1 MSRRVDSLRRV
12 TTGIPVWR
20 DVVASDA
27 LASLQPRLTDD
38 LERRPDVLV
47 VGGGMLGL
55 ATAFLCNRAGLGKV
69 VLLERDGLASGPSG
83 RAAALLTPEAHVWT
97 DPPPFVDLARRSF
110 DLWRSLDD
118 ELDGA
123 LGVEPADWLIALPD
137 AVPAG
142 SPVGDRVEILDR
154 DAAHT
159 LEPELGAGIGGALR
173 IPDQGR
179 VHPLVAA
186 GVLAKHAGQVAC
198 GVEVTGV
205 DVASSRVTRVRTSA
219 GDFEPGAVVFATGL
233 APAFLGI
240 EIPQRLVKG
249 HLLAT
254 SPAPFRLHGTLA
266 ALDGLVVPLPSGEL
280 VAGGTLDEGDD
291 EPVVRADVV
300 EGIREALVALL
311 PRVADLE
318 IAHAWCCFRPM
329 VPDGQPIVDRVPGID
344 NAWLTCAHYRTGILM
359 APGAGDALARWI
371 ATGDAPAEVQ
381 AFSLAR
387 LD

>member
-1 MSRRVDSLRRV
+1 V

-20 DVVASDA
+20 DVVPSAA
-27 LASLQPRLTDD
+27 LASLDSRITDYLD
-38 LERRPDVLV
+38 RRPDVLV
-47 VGGGMLGL
+47 IGGGMLGL
-55 ATAFLCNRAGLGKV
+55 ATAHCCARAGLGRV
-69 VLLERDGLASGPSG
+69 LLLERDGLASGPSG

-110 DLWRSLDD
+110 DLWRSIDD
-118 ELDGA
+118 ELGGA
-123 LGVEPADWLIALPD
+123 LGVEPADWIIALPE
-137 AVPAG
+137 AVPPG
-142 SPVGDRVEILDR
+142 SSVGEGVEVLDR
-154 DAAHT
+154 DAAHA
-159 LEPELGAGIGGALR
+159 LEPELGPGIGGALR

-186 GVLAKHAGQVAC
+186 GVFAKHAGQVAC
-198 GVEVTGV
+198 GVEVIGI
-205 DVASSRVTRVRTSA
+205 DVASSKVATVRTSA
-219 GDFEPGAVVFATGL
+219 GDVEPGAVVFATGL
-233 APAFLGI
+233 APDFLGV

-291 EPVVRADVV
+291 EPVVRPDVV
-300 EGIREALVALL
+300 EGIRQALVALL

-318 IAHAWCCFRPM
+318 VAHAWCCFRPM
-329 VPDGQPIVDRVPGID
+329 VSDGQPVIDRVPGVD
-344 NAWLTCAHYRTGILM
+344 NAWITCGHYRTGILM
-359 APGAGDALARWI
+359 APGTGDVLARWI
-371 ATGDAPAEVQ
+371 ATGEAPAEVA

-387 LD
+387 FG

>member
-1 MSRRVDSLRRV
+1 
-12 TTGIPVWR
+12 
-20 DVVASDA
+20 
-27 LASLQPRLTDD
+27 
-38 LERRPDVLV
+38 
-47 VGGGMLGL
+47 MLGL
-55 ATAFLCNRAGLGKV
+55 ATASLCNRAGLGRV
-69 VLLERDGLASGPSG
+69 VLLERDGLAAGPSG

-97 DPPPFVDLARRSF
+97 DPPPFVELARRSL
-110 DLWRSLDD
+110 DRWRSLDA

-123 LGVEPADWLIALPD
+123 LGVEPADWIIALPD
-137 AVPAG
+137 AVPPG

-154 DAAHT
+154 DAAHA
-159 LEPELGAGIGGALR
+159 LEPELGPGIGGALR

-186 GVLAKHAGQVAC
+186 SVFAKHAGQVAC
-198 GVEVTGV
+198 GVEVTGI
-205 DVASSRVTRVRTSA
+205 DVASSRVTTVHTSA

-233 APAFLGI
+233 APDFLGI

-280 VAGGTLDEGDD
+280 IAGGTLDEGDD
-291 EPVVRADVV
+291 EPVVRPDVV
-300 EGIREALVALL
+300 EGIRDALVALL

-329 VPDGQPIVDRVPGID
+329 VPDGQPVIDRLPGVD
-344 NAWLTCAHYRTGILM
+344 NAWLTCGHYRTGILM
-359 APGAGDALARWI
+359 APGTGDALARWI
-371 ATGDAPAEVQ
+371 ATGDAPTEVD

-387 LD
+387 LS